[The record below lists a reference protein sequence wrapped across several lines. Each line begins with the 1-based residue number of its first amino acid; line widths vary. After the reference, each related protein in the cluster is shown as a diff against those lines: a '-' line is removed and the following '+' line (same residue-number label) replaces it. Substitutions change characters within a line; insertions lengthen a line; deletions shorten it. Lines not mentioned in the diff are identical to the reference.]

1 MACYLRIFGDELDPD
16 DCAKLFS
23 VAPDSVWRRGERIG
37 STDRVRRDTRLLY
50 LVSNHDWNAVQAQ
63 IEDAL
68 VFMRQHLDAVRAATL
83 RSDVE
88 VAFLDFGW
96 EFSRSTM
103 ADSRRVPPE
112 LAALCGNAGIGIE
125 LSVYLHGPISDDDED
140 EEDDDDDEFEDV
152 DDEEP

>member
-23 VAPDSVWRRGERIG
+23 IAPDSVWRRGERIG
-37 STDRVRRDTRLLY
+37 NTDRVRRDTRLQY
-50 LVSNHDWNAVQAQ
+50 LVSSHEWNAVLSQ

-68 VFMRQHLDAVRAATL
+68 VFMRHHWDSVRAATL

-112 LAALCGNAGIGIE
+112 LAALCGKAGIGIE
-125 LSVYLHGPISDDDED
+125 LSVYLHGLIS
-140 EEDDDDDEFEDV
+140 DDDDDEEDEDDEV
-152 DDEEP
+152 EDEGDDEEP